1 MLELDEALATSPSER
16 QLLWIDVTGPMPEGL
31 VARLTEVFSLDDT
44 TAEALDAAGTEP
56 VLTVHGSYLHVRV
69 AAEPDA
75 EHPRDTPWLAVVAAP
90 NAVITLHERPIT
102 FLDDLDDQ
110 VQADAAY
117 GLLDSQSFLATLLH
131 VTVTSYHGAIDRIED
146 DIERLDD
153 RSLRDRG
160 GRRMLNELVEV
171 RSRIAGL
178 RRLLAKHRYVYG
190 ALSGVVLG
198 EPDAEPSPGNL
209 ALSDVAKAY
218 RRRDD
223 RRRGCPRARARVVQ
237 RLRDAHRPADERHD
251 EGPDARHR
259 AAPARV
265 DDRRVAGHERASC
278 RSTRTA
284 RCRSGSWSRVWR
296 PSPPSS
302 SSSPGG
308 AAGSEPAVATGAAT
322 GLGCGAGAA
331 AVCGTPARG
340 DRTGGPRP
348 STPSSAR
355 SDSYVHTHG
364 PPSAQPGQ
372 QNASSPRYRGQPMS
386 WISQDAQVSWR
397 GVMKADIE

>member
-1 MLELDEALATSPSER
+1 VRVRRFDADRSDEVLELDEALDSPPSER

-44 TAEALDAAGTEP
+44 TAEALEGAGTDP

-102 FLDDLDDQ
+102 FLDDLDDR
-110 VQADAAY
+110 VQADASY

-131 VTVTSYHGAIDRIED
+131 VAVTSYHGAIDRIED

-198 EPDAEPSPGNL
+198 DPDAEPSPANL

-218 RRRDD
+218 ADAMIAVE
-223 RRRGCPRARARVVQ
+223 GARELVLGSFNVYA
-237 RLRDAHRPADERHD
+237 
-251 EGPDARHR
+251 
-259 AAPARV
+259 
-265 DDRRVAGHERASC
+265 
-278 RSTRTA
+278 TRTA
-284 RCRSGSWSRVWR
+284 QRTNDTMKVLTLVTVLLLPGSLI
-296 PSPPSS
+296 
-302 SSSPGG
+302 
-308 AAGSEPAVATGAAT
+308 AGLLGMNVIVPLDKDNPLSFWFVIAGV
-322 GLGCGAGAA
+322 GLLA
-331 AVCGTPARG
+331 AVITIIA
-340 DRTGGPRP
+340 
-348 STPSSAR
+348 
-355 SDSYVHTHG
+355 
-364 PPSAQPGQ
+364 
-372 QNASSPRYRGQPMS
+372 
-386 WISQDAQVSWR
+386 WR
-397 GVMKADIE
+397 RRWL